1 MIVNETDSHLSC
13 SLQVSKVDVRDE
25 EDRLGVQVP
34 HASEQGCIRFP
45 DLRRLPQTAVF
56 PCAREQSYLLP
67 QVKNTNDP
75 EPLEDELENRFCIS
89 GLKIPTAFTFSPLP
103 ELLPVLVTKLPL
115 SALKIQQGLVGD
127 RNMFL
132 VSS

>member
-1 MIVNETDSHLSC
+1 MKRTGWESRSLMLLSRAASGFLTC
-13 SLQVSKVDVRDE
+13 DVCPKLQFFPAHESKMK
-25 EDRLGVQVP
+25 
-34 HASEQGCIRFP
+34 HH
-45 DLRRLPQTAVF
+45 
-56 PCAREQSYLLP
+56 LLP

-75 EPLEDELENRFCIS
+75 ELLADELGNRFCIS
-89 GLKIPTAFTFSPLP
+89 GLKMPTAFTFSPLP

-115 SALKIQQGLVGD
+115 SALNIQQGLVGD

>member
-1 MIVNETDSHLSC
+1 MKRTGWESRSLMLLSRAASGFLTC
-13 SLQVSKVDVRDE
+13 DVCPKQQFFPAHESKVK
-25 EDRLGVQVP
+25 
-34 HASEQGCIRFP
+34 HH
-45 DLRRLPQTAVF
+45 
-56 PCAREQSYLLP
+56 LLA

-75 EPLEDELENRFCIS
+75 ELLEDELENRFCIS